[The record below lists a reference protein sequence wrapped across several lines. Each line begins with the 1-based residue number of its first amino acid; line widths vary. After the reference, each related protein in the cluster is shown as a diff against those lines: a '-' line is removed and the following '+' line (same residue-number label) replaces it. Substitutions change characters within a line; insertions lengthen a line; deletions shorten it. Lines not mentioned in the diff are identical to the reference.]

1 MSSGRL
7 TERSGRGNG
16 GLVAKEPSEA
26 VVVPLRELEIRFVRS
41 SGPGGQNVNKVS
53 TKAVLR
59 WRPAESRALPAAVRA
74 RFGERYARRLT
85 KEGEVVLTSDRFR
98 DQGRN
103 AADCVGKLQAMVDRV
118 AEEPRVRRKT
128 RPTRA
133 ARERRL
139 ETKRRRAETKL
150 GRSAPRREDS

>member
-1 MSSGRL
+1 M
-7 TERSGRGNG
+7 
-16 GLVAKEPSEA
+16 
-26 VVVPLRELEIRFVRS
+26 PLRELEIRFVRS

-59 WRPAESRALPAAVRA
+59 WRPTETRALPPPVLHRFLA
-74 RFGERYARRLT
+74 RHARRIT
-85 KEGEVVLTSDRFR
+85 KDGDVVVSSDRFR

-103 AADCVGKLQAMVDRV
+103 AADCVAKLQAMIDAV
-118 AEEPRVRRKT
+118 AEAPRLRRAT

-139 ETKRRRAETKL
+139 EGKRRRAEAIR
-150 GRSAPRREDS
+150 GRSRARPDDA

>member
-1 MSSGRL
+1 L
-7 TERSGRGNG
+7 TQTDGPAT
-16 GLVAKEPSEA
+16 LVAMGDLAREGTG
-26 VVVPLRELEIRFVRS
+26 VPLRELEIRFVRS

-59 WRPAESRALPAAVRA
+59 WRPSESRALPAAVLN
-74 RFGERYARRLT
+74 RFLDRHARRIT
-85 KEGEVVLTSDRFR
+85 KDGDVLVTSDRFR

-103 AADCVGKLQAMVDRV
+103 AADCVAKLQAMIDVV
-118 AEEPRVRRKT
+118 AEEPRLRKST

-139 ETKRRRAETKL
+139 EGKRRRAEAI
-150 GRSAPRREDS
+150 GRRSGGRGDDEA